1 MRGRRILRFP
11 FSGNPAADSRR
22 TGFGRSVPAEVFTG
36 SAPKAGF
43 LENGNGWLP
52 LRLWRRVPVRHILRG
67 SVSGQFRPSAHFPQP
82 TLQSGP
88 FFGDGRKRHEPL
100 SLHFPFE
107 IVRHICTAFRFS
119 KKIFVPFM
127 EINLR
132 FESGLKRGLAALPR
146 TLHRR
151 PALFLAGEPWATDC
165 RILSPIRAP
174 EHRRRK
180 PAQCGLKKKA
190 HLNKA
195 RLLKFFASIPRGRP
209 YAAHAGE
216 PSLP

>member
-1 MRGRRILRFP
+1 MRFP

-67 SVSGQFRPSAHFPQP
+67 AVSGQFRPSAHFPQP
-82 TLQSGP
+82 TLRSGP

-107 IVRHICTAFRFS
+107 IVRHSCTAFRFS

-151 PALFLAGEPWATDC
+151 PALFFAGNTLGDRLP
-165 RILSPIRAP
+165 
-174 EHRRRK
+174 HFK
-180 PAQCGLKKKA
+180 PNSRSGAQTKKA
-190 HLNKA
+190 RAMRAQKKRRTSTKRA
-195 RLLKFFASIPRGRP
+195 F
-209 YAAHAGE
+209 
-216 PSLP
+216 